1 MTVEKITAVV
11 HLLALLAA
19 IGSMAFVLYHCW
31 GAISHLRPDRS
42 LLANLLGAFALL
54 PGSLYD
60 AEGLRHRASM
70 VLWLAVCAVAALV
83 ALATRFFLDGA
94 GGS

>member
-1 MTVEKITAVV
+1 MTAEKIAAVV

-19 IGSMAFVLYHCW
+19 IGSMALVLYHCW
-31 GAISHLRPDRS
+31 GMISHLRPDRS

-60 AEGLRHRASM
+60 AEGLRHR
-70 VLWLAVCAVAALV
+70 VHGAVAGGLRRSRV
-83 ALATRFFLDGA
+83 NSFSDSFLPRWRCQ
-94 GGS
+94 